1 METNHLRD
9 YLVQNPVVR
18 FTHLLINNNPFNK
31 RNKMGKK
38 NILKKMNYID
48 KKIMNRQ
55 QRRKLERERKK
66 KVLNQKE
73 ISFLLDEIEK

>member
-1 METNHLRD
+1 
-9 YLVQNPVVR
+9 
-18 FTHLLINNNPFNK
+18 
-31 RNKMGKK
+31 MGTK

-48 KKIMNRQ
+48 KKMMNRQ

-66 KVLNQKE
+66 KVLDQKE

>member
-1 METNHLRD
+1 
-9 YLVQNPVVR
+9 
-18 FTHLLINNNPFNK
+18 
-31 RNKMGKK
+31 MGKK

>member
-1 METNHLRD
+1 
-9 YLVQNPVVR
+9 
-18 FTHLLINNNPFNK
+18 
-31 RNKMGKK
+31 MGKK

-66 KVLNQKE
+66 KVLDQKE

>member
-1 METNHLRD
+1 
-9 YLVQNPVVR
+9 
-18 FTHLLINNNPFNK
+18 
-31 RNKMGKK
+31 MGKK

-66 KVLNQKE
+66 KMKGTKWNKNLKMN
-73 ISFLLDEIEK
+73 